1 MTRQTRRTFIGSSS
15 GWLGLGGLTGL
26 SSFSRLHADEDR
38 PLNVTMSPEIA
49 PLVGLIESTPR
60 EKSVVMMIGELRKGV
75 TKNQFV
81 AAMFLAAARMK
92 VSPHH
97 VYMINSALRL
107 GNNMEREAQLL
118 PLFWACPRAGNQ

>member
-1 MTRQTRRTFIGSSS
+1 MAMPCTLALEILL
-15 GWLGLGGLTGL
+15 WV
-26 SSFSRLHADEDR
+26 AIR
-38 PLNVTMSPEIA
+38 PLVR
-49 PLVGLIESTPR
+49 LIETTPR
-60 EKSVVMMIGELRKGV
+60 EKSVAMMIGELRKGT

-107 GNNMEREAQLL
+107 SNDMQRETQLL
-118 PLFWACPRAGNQ
+118 PLF